1 MILSYRRGTPPT
13 VIILVFGSAIFVITE
28 HAFVNAVLHTD
39 YYLAKRGK
47 ERVTIFTRYGS
58 GEGGADGKDYTV
70 FLVKTSN

>member
-1 MILSYRRGTPPT
+1 M
-13 VIILVFGSAIFVITE
+13 IILVFGSAIFVITE

-47 ERVTIFTRYGS
+47 ERVTIFTRCGS
-58 GEGGADGKDYTV
+58 GGGGGLMAKTIV